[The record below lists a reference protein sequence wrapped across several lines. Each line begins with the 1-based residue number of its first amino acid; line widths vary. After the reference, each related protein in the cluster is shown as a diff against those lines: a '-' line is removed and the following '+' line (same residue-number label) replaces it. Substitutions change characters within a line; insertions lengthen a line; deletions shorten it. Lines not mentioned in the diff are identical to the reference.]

1 MYVSKARRNVEAK
14 ETNWLLQNVALFVLA
29 QNEETFS
36 KKCIQQQTIFGL
48 DRKDKPKSGQA
59 FGTHC
64 NLSCN
69 LLQS

>member
-36 KKCIQQQTIFGL
+36 KKCIQQQTIFGS
-48 DRKDKPKSGQA
+48 DHEDKPKSGQSY
-59 FGTHC
+59 G
-64 NLSCN
+64 
-69 LLQS
+69 